1 MGRPL
6 IGRRVPRVAKIKRKG
21 GGRGNW
27 SIGPR
32 NGKQSVEVEDQ

>member
-21 GGRGNW
+21 GGEGELEHWTAKRET
-27 SIGPR
+27 IG
-32 NGKQSVEVEDQ
+32 